1 MRRPSLRPATLRGR
15 LALLALATTAIW
27 VALLTAAFN
36 VVLDAQ
42 LRAQADDLLRTRAA
56 AVAATVE
63 VRPDGSLTVHEPSD
77 DHVLDTGIWIYQGL
91 RILEGPPAPAGPQLW
106 ADRLASRQGF
116 ADESSGPSPIRL
128 YALPIR
134 DQGRQVGTV
143 VAAVEITPY
152 QHTAETALIGSM
164 GLAVLLLGGVYLVTR
179 AVVARALR
187 PVSIMSRQAAEW
199 SGEDAGHRF
208 ATERRP
214 AELADLAGTLD
225 GLLDRLAAV
234 LRHEQQLTGEMSHE
248 LRTPLA
254 ALTAEVEW
262 LQARPRGAEEQ
273 ETAHRAIASGAA
285 RMHDI
290 VETLL
295 TEARTRGSD
304 TFGRCSLHEV
314 LGNLARRSAQ
324 EHPQEPPVV
333 LRNSIYGET
342 ATVGVSAPLLERI
355 LAPLLDNARRYAVQS
370 VTIDYAAVPGRNVE
384 VTVTDDGPGIPTGLQ
399 RAVFDPGF
407 RADTGSGHDG
417 SGLGLPLARRLAR
430 AAGGEISVSPADG
443 GARFVVSLPAG

>member
-1 MRRPSLRPATLRGR
+1 MRRFTRRPATLRGR
-15 LALLALATTAIW
+15 LALLALASTAIW

-36 VVLDAQ
+36 VVLDAR

-63 VRPDGSLTVHEPSD
+63 VRSNGSLTVHEPSD
-77 DHVLDTGIWIYQGL
+77 DHVLDTGIWIYQG
-91 RILEGPPAPAGPQLW
+91 RRVVEGPPPPGGPQAW
-106 ADRLASRQGF
+106 ADRLAGGEGF
-116 ADESSGPSPIRL
+116 ADESSGSAPFRL

-134 DQGRQVGTV
+134 DRGRQVGTV
-143 VAAVEITPY
+143 VAAVEVTPY
-152 QHTAETALIGSM
+152 RHTAETALIGSI
-164 GLAVLLLGGVYLVTR
+164 GLAVLLLGGVYPVTR

-187 PVSIMSRQAAEW
+187 PVGVMSRQAARW

-208 ATERRP
+208 GAERRP

-225 GLLDRLAAV
+225 ALLDRLAAV

-262 LQARPRGAEEQ
+262 LQARPRGVEEQ

-285 RMHDI
+285 RMHGI

-295 TEARTRGSD
+295 TEARTRGSE
-304 TFGRCSLHEV
+304 TSGRCSLRETIEEV
-314 LGNLARRSAQ
+314 ARHSA
-324 EHPQEPPVV
+324 EAHPQDPPVV
-333 LRNSIYGET
+333 VRTGIDGEQP
-342 ATVGVSAPLLERI
+342 TVGVSAPLLERI
-355 LAPLLDNARRYAVQS
+355 LVPLLDNARRYAVRC
-370 VTIDYAAVPGRNVE
+370 VAIEYAAVPGRNVE
-384 VTVTDDGPGIPTGLQ
+384 VTVSDDGPGIPAGLWG
-399 RAVFDPGF
+399 AVFEPGF
-407 RADTGSGHDG
+407 RADPASRHDG
-417 SGLGLPLARRLAR
+417 AGLGLPLARRLAR
-430 AAGGEISVSPADG
+430 AAGGEITVSPADT